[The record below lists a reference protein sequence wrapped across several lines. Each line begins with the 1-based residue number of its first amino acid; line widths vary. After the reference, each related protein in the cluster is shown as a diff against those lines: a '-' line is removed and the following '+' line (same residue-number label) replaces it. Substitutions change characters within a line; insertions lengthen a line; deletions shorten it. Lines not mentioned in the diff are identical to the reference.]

1 MIRILHSVSNMDRA
15 GIETMLMNYYR
26 HIDKS
31 QVQFDFL
38 CNKKKP
44 GAYDEEI
51 KQLGGRIFH
60 TPGLNPFRYPQYLR
74 YMKKLFNDNPEYEI
88 VEAHNGALGFYALFA
103 AKLNNIPVRIF
114 HAHGASIT
122 EDWKMPLKM
131 VCKALLPGS
140 INQNYTCGIAAA
152 ECYFGKKKVEKGEY
166 VLIPNAIDVP
176 KFIYNPA
183 VRDDM
188 RAKYHIKDRHVIG
201 HVGRFMKQKNH
212 IFLLDVFS
220 EYLKI
225 DEKAYLVLLGD
236 GELMEEIKKRAVDLN
251 ISENILFAGNVGNAN
266 EWYQMFDCFVLPSV
280 WEGLPVVGV
289 EAQAADL
296 PCVFSDTI
304 TKEIGF
310 SDKVQFI
317 STSNKNDWVTGIKKA
332 LRNQERVDASSIIEE
347 NNYDIRTEALK
358 LQKRYLSLVRK

>member
-1 MIRILHSVSNMDRA
+1 MPKL
-15 GIETMLMNYYR
+15 
-26 HIDKS
+26 ID
-31 QVQFDFL
+31 
-38 CNKKKP
+38 
-44 GAYDEEI
+44 
-51 KQLGGRIFH
+51 
-60 TPGLNPFRYPQYLR
+60 
-74 YMKKLFNDNPEYEI
+74 
-88 VEAHNGALGFYALFA
+88 
-103 AKLNNIPVRIF
+103 
-114 HAHGASIT
+114 
-122 EDWKMPLKM
+122 
-131 VCKALLPGS
+131 
-140 INQNYTCGIAAA
+140 
-152 ECYFGKKKVEKGEY
+152 
-166 VLIPNAIDVP
+166 
-176 KFIYNPA
+176 NPA